1 MVRGF
6 AVAPALL
13 TTYAESAPT
22 LTNPFE
28 GFHSDESLA
37 APSGEPGWYAVSV
50 KPRHDKAV
58 ARALEN
64 KGYEALAPTY
74 RKRRV
79 YGSRVREA
87 DLPLFPGYVFC
98 RVDVARRL
106 PVLTTHGV
114 IQFVGAGRLPLPVD
128 DAEIASLRQAI
139 LSGIPLQ
146 PYPFL
151 RAGRRVRIE
160 EGGLAGVEG
169 VVVSMKQ
176 GPRVVLS
183 ITLLQRSVLLEIDC
197 GRVSVEDDFRPSAV
211 RQVA

>member
-1 MVRGF
+1 MPLEI
-6 AVAPALL
+6 PAL
-13 TTYAESAPT
+13 A
-22 LTNPFE
+22 NPLE
-28 GFHSDESLA
+28 GFHSEELRPGDLC
-37 APSGEPGWYAVSV
+37 APRWYALSV

-74 RKRRV
+74 RKRRL
-79 YGSRVREA
+79 YGSHVKET

-98 RVDVARRL
+98 RLDVTRRL
-106 PVLTTHGV
+106 PVLTTFGV
-114 IQFVGAGRLPLPVD
+114 TQFIGAGRSPLPVD
-128 DAEIASLRQAI
+128 ETEIASLRQAI
-139 LSGIPLQ
+139 LSGAPLQ

-151 RAGRRVRIE
+151 QAGHRVRIE
-160 EGGLAGVEG
+160 EGALAGVQG
-169 VVVSMKQ
+169 VVVSLKQ

-197 GRVSVEDDFRPSAV
+197 GCVSVEDSRPPAA